1 MPTYEYACRA
11 CGHRF
16 DVVQSMTDAP
26 LTTCP
31 RCQGELRKVF
41 TPPSIA
47 FKGSGFYATDHGKRR
62 PPDKD
67 AKPEGEK
74 KDQKKKDQKKEGA
87 SKQGAGKAEGG
98 STKSETS
105 STGGSGSEKGSTST

>member
-74 KDQKKKDQKKEGA
+74 KDQKKDQKKEGA
-87 SKQGAGKAEGG
+87 SKGAGKAEGG

-105 STGGSGSEKGSTST
+105 SAGSGSEKGSTST

>member
-16 DVVQSMTDAP
+16 DVVQSMFDAP

-62 PPDKD
+62 PSDKD

-74 KDQKKKDQKKEGA
+74 KDQKKDQKSEGT

-98 STKSETS
+98 SAKSETS
-105 STGGSGSEKGSTST
+105 STRSSGSEKGSTPT